1 MGQIV
6 LCVKYF
12 EKLWDYFHTKKR
24 WSYQM
29 FAQNVIWLFQIL
41 KGRYVILPKPIN
53 QKENL
58 NAIHVVL
65 EIREYQMESRFYY
78 LMPINK
84 LQIKNVEKLLGLRSD
99 SNFKDKI
106 NIISLILGL
115 IFGLLYVMSYL
126 IGNLG
131 GAQVLVYTLGLC
143 FLVWFA
149 TRRNGCGSCNQVSN

>member
-12 EKLWDYFHTKKR
+12 EKLWDYFHAKKR

-29 FAQNVIWLFQIL
+29 FAQNAIWLFQIL

-65 EIREYQMESRFYY
+65 EIREYQMESRFCH
-78 LMPINK
+78 LMLINK
-84 LQIKNVEKLLGLRSD
+84 LQIKNVKKLLGLRSD

-106 NIISLILGL
+106 NM
-115 IFGLLYVMSYL
+115 V
-126 IGNLG
+126 
-131 GAQVLVYTLGLC
+131 
-143 FLVWFA
+143 
-149 TRRNGCGSCNQVSN
+149 

>member
-12 EKLWDYFHTKKR
+12 EKLWVYFHAKKR
-24 WSYQM
+24 WSFQM

-65 EIREYQMESRFYY
+65 EFRGYQRSHDSTILCPSTSY
-78 LMPINK
+78 K
-84 LQIKNVEKLLGLRSD
+84 WKNVEKLLGLRSD

-106 NIISLILGL
+106 NIFSLILGL
-115 IFGLLYVMSYL
+115 ILGILSVMFYL
-126 IGNLG
+126 IWNLE
-131 GAQVLVYTLGLC
+131 GAQVLIYPLGLC

>member
-12 EKLWDYFHTKKR
+12 EKLWDYFHAKKR

-41 KGRYVILPKPIN
+41 KGQYVILPKPIN

-65 EIREYQMESRFYY
+65 EIREYQMESRFYD

-106 NIISLILGL
+106 NIFSLILGL
-115 IFGLLYVMSYL
+115 ILALLSAMFYL

-131 GAQVLVYTLGLC
+131 GAQVLVYPLGLC
-143 FLVWFA
+143 FLVWFVP
-149 TRRNGCGSCNQVSN
+149 RRNCSGSCNQVSN